1 MSPSVRCARPGCD
14 GVIVDG
20 YCDTC
25 GMAPARGTVAG
36 PTSAAVAPPVRGAA
50 PVSRTGPAPAAP
62 GGARPTSARSV
73 LGGSALSAPI
83 SGRSAPIST
92 ASRRAS
98 GRTGSTTARRRGFA
112 GGLVDVPDVPV
123 VDPATLV
130 MVDAQVAEGDRF
142 CASCGQPVGR
152 AKGDSPGR
160 LQGFCAQCRH
170 PYDFSPKLQAG
181 DIVAGQYDIVGC
193 LAHGGLGWIYL
204 ARDRNVAD
212 RFVVLKGILDSGDEQ
227 ARAAALAERKF
238 LADME
243 HPAIVKIY
251 NFVAHRGA
259 EYIVME
265 YVGGKSL
272 KTILKDRRNAAG
284 RVDPLPLDQAL
295 AYIIGIV
302 PAFEYLHA
310 RGYVYCDFKP
320 DNVIH
325 QGNQL
330 KLIDL
335 GGVRRLGD
343 ATGDIYG
350 TVGFQA
356 PEIAEAGPSIV
367 SDVYTIVR
375 TLAVLCLD
383 FRGYTKEHRYGAPDP
398 AEHPVLVEFDSLRR
412 LFERG
417 TAADPAA
424 RFESVA
430 DLGEQLEGVLREV
443 QAVREGTYRPAR
455 SSAFTGDLLA
465 LRTHATVDAPDWT
478 LIPSPLV
485 PPTDPAAPFLASLA
499 GLPAE
504 QVPNAIVTAVA
515 AGQVTRSIEVVT
527 RDARALAEAR
537 QLPRAVAAVAEAND
551 LEPDS
556 WQTRWAEGCV
566 ALASAR
572 ADDAVAAFD
581 AVTSWMPGELAP
593 RLALA
598 VALETAH
605 RPAGAL
611 AFYERIATIDPGWV
625 AASFGAA
632 RCASAIGAR
641 DRATA
646 ALNAIPAGSALR
658 DEALAVQVDLL
669 LRSHPGKLV
678 VLDDLREAE
687 QLVLQL
693 EAVGQRRTALR
704 REVLGHLFE
713 LVSQGNARPIAM
725 FGRPGTMRGLRSG
738 LEATY
743 RELAAEATTRAERIA
758 LVDMANRV
766 RPRTLL

>member
-1 MSPSVRCARPGCD
+1 M
-14 GVIVDG
+14 
-20 YCDTC
+20 
-25 GMAPARGTVAG
+25 
-36 PTSAAVAPPVRGAA
+36 
-50 PVSRTGPAPAAP
+50 
-62 GGARPTSARSV
+62 
-73 LGGSALSAPI
+73 LGGSALSASI

-92 ASRRAS
+92 ASRRGS
-98 GRTGSTTARRRGFA
+98 GRTGSTTGRRSGFA
-112 GGLVDVPDVPV
+112 AGLVDVPDVPV
-123 VDPATLV
+123 IDPATLV
-130 MVDAQVAEGDRF
+130 LTDAQVAESDRF

-152 AKGDSPGR
+152 AKSDTPGR

-170 PYDFSPKLQAG
+170 PYDFSPKLHAG

-193 LAHGGLGWIYL
+193 IAHGGLGWIYL

-227 ARAAALAERKF
+227 ARAAALSERMF

-272 KTILKDRRNAAG
+272 KTILKDRRSALG
-284 RVDPLPLDQAL
+284 HVDPLPLDQAL
-295 AYIIGIV
+295 AYVIGIV
-302 PAFEYLHA
+302 PAFEYLHT
-310 RGYVYCDFKP
+310 RGYIYCDFKP

-335 GGVRRLGD
+335 GGVRKLGD

-356 PEIAEAGPSIV
+356 PEIAELGPSV
-367 SDVYTIVR
+367 ASDIYTMVR

-383 FRGYTKEHRYGAPDP
+383 FKGYTKEHRYGSPDP
-398 AEHPVLVEFDSLRR
+398 VEHPLLVEFDSLRR

-417 TAADPAA
+417 TAADPDA
-424 RFESVA
+424 RFESVT
-430 DLGEQLEGVLREV
+430 DLGEQMEGVLREV
-443 QAVREGTYRPAR
+443 QAVRDGTYRPAR

-465 LRTHATVDAPDWT
+465 LRSHATVDSPDWT

-485 PPTDPAAPFLASLA
+485 APSDPAAPFLASLA

-504 QVPNAIVTAVA
+504 QVPNAIATAVT
-515 AGQVTRSIEVVT
+515 AGQVTRTLEVVT

-537 QLPRAVAAVAEAND
+537 LLPRAAAAVVEANV

-566 ALASAR
+566 ALAAGR

-598 VALETAH
+598 VALETSR

-625 AASFGAA
+625 AATFGAS
-632 RCASAIGAR
+632 RCASAIG
-641 DRATA
+641 DRARATS
-646 ALNAIPAGSALR
+646 ALDAIPAGSALR
-658 DEALAVQVDLL
+658 DEALASQVALL
-669 LRSHPGKLV
+669 LRPASARFV
-678 VLDDLREAE
+678 AIDDLREAE
-687 QLVLQL
+687 RIVLQL
-693 EAVGQRRTALR
+693 EAVGPRRNVMR
-704 REVLGHLFE
+704 REVLERALD
-713 LVSQGNARPIAM
+713 LVRDGTATPLGL
-725 FGRPGTMRGLRSG
+725 FGRPSTVRGLRSG
-738 LEATY
+738 LEATF
-743 RELAAEATTRAERIA
+743 RELAAEALTRSERFA
-758 LVDMANRV
+758 LVDAANRA